1 MAGADMATNAGVAS
15 LAYNQAL
22 MDSRNAEN
30 SLLRSYGFV
39 SADASGN
46 YTTEGAQSAFDPR
59 TLFRDAAPTEEDV
72 TKIVSGLKI
81 GGTGKLADVMRAGG
95 TAEADIIAGARSAGF
110 GEDTGVTSGIVEQR
124 KALAEKQT
132 AQGVRAGKMEF
143 LTGTAQA
150 LGGIGQ
156 AQLGLQQARLSDLAQ
171 AELSK
176 ALAATLPRVP
186 NPTRRG
192 RA

>member
-1 MAGADMATNAGVAS
+1 MAGADLATNAGVAS

-22 MDSRNAEN
+22 MDSRNAQN

-72 TKIVSGLKI
+72 TKMVSGLKI
-81 GGTGKLADVMRAGG
+81 GGTGRLADVMRSGG
-95 TAEADIIAGARSAGF
+95 TAEADITAGARRAGF
-110 GEDTGVTSGIVEQR
+110 GEDTGVTSGLVEQR

-143 LTGTAQA
+143 LTGEAQA

-156 AQLGLQQARLSDLAQ
+156 AQLGLQQARVSDLAQ